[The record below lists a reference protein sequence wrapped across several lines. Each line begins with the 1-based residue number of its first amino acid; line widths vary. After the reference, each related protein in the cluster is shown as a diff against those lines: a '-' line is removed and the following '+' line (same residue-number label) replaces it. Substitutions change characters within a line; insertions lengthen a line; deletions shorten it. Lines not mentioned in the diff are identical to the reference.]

1 MSRKV
6 LTAAAGQS
14 AGGSGL
20 PANFFYELPR
30 TQQVSFG
37 TSSRPTT
44 PYKTLFVRQSDTQ
57 YAIAQLGYNSTFYRL
72 WSQPWQVSGTGV
84 VTLGSETVS
93 DLASGAIAQSTTSG
107 LDIGGGR
114 GAFVGMLQNSSSQW
128 TQSSAGVTVNAN
140 NTVTLGLAFQGQ
152 YSATTNNQY
161 LWPNTP
167 TLAPCGNSGFFA
179 VGGYNQSGHPGVNYY
194 SFSSG
199 TTPTYQNNG
208 LQFAQSSSYQASCVP
223 AMQAWNDTSSRESL
237 VHASVNTSYA
247 GQIRYYSLAGN
258 TSSTYV
264 GQAEDLFGFAGLV
277 GYHYSVGLR
286 LGTKCVYLIDACSA
300 IVTDGTGTVAT
311 TKVATIGHKRGDLS
325 SLGYGLTPLGGGYF
339 FNNGELYHISV
350 NAGNTLVTVRF
361 IAAFRAGTGLPGLTT
376 PFTNDQVGSSG
387 AYWSTVNNN
396 NILVIA
402 TASGVSTY
410 DFTKVKQLMIY

>member
-72 WSQPWQVSGTGV
+72 WSQPWQVSSTGV
-84 VTLGSETVS
+84 ITPGSETVS
-93 DLASGAIAQSTTSG
+93 DLASASVSQSTTVS

-114 GAFVGMLQNSSSQW
+114 GAFIAMLQNASSQW

-152 YSATTNNQY
+152 YSTTTNNQY
-161 LWPNTP
+161 LWPNSV

-179 VGGYNQSGHPGVNYY
+179 VGGYNQNGNPGVNYY

-208 LQFAQSSSYQASCVP
+208 LQFAQYGSYSAYCVP
-223 AMQAWNDTSSRESL
+223 AMQAWNDTSARESL

-247 GQIRYYSLAGN
+247 GQIRYYSLASN
-258 TSSTYV
+258 TSSTYI
-264 GQAEDLFGFAGLV
+264 GQAEDLFGFAGLS
-277 GYHYSVGLR
+277 GYSYTVGLR
-286 LGTKCVYLIDACSA
+286 LGTKCVYLIDAYSA
-300 IVTDGTGTVAT
+300 IVTDGAGTVSA
-311 TKVATIGHKRGDLS
+311 TKVTTIGHKRGDLG

-361 IAAFRAGTGLPGLTT
+361 IAAFRVGTGLPGLTT
-376 PFTNDQVGSSG
+376 PFASNQFSN
-387 AYWSTVNNN
+387 AQWSTANNN

-402 TASGVSTY
+402 TASDVSTY